1 MRIHIFLFKILD
13 SIHLEQL
20 KRRFQVESWL
30 LINFFYFFKN
40 DNFNLFLYKV
50 YTFIYII
57 FQENPLIYLTLTL
70 MMMMMVVVEQQLAK
84 LSSGSLTGIWTQYS
98 SEQTH
103 NVHRMHTQFRSH
115 IIQCMD
121 PTTTILYMMRN
132 GPSHQLCRKITIFYT
147 EIFRRKVDLQS
158 FFMRERSEKIH

>member
-1 MRIHIFLFKILD
+1 M
-13 SIHLEQL
+13 
-20 KRRFQVESWL
+20 ESWL
-30 LINFFYFFKN
+30 LVRIFYFSKN

-70 MMMMMVVVEQQLAK
+70 MMMMVVVEQQLAK

-121 PTTTILYMMRN
+121 PTATTTSILSYIYDEEW
-132 GPSHQLCRKITIFYT
+132 PKSFTYLLFRKITI
-147 EIFRRKVDLQS
+147 RKKLICGL
-158 FFMRERSEKIH
+158 F